1 MLSRRRLWMSIDDV
15 VRWMA
20 PEYIPTCNAI
30 YLFSSPLLQW
40 RQFIGWVRKTD
51 NGARAAR
58 NKKKKKFDSDVF
70 TNHSFA
76 QLPEPL
82 VR

>member
-1 MLSRRRLWMSIDDV
+1 MLSRKRLWMSIDDV

-40 RQFIGWVRKTD
+40 RQFIGWVSKSD

-58 NKKKKKFDSDVF
+58 NKKKRNSTVMYSLITASRNFL
-70 TNHSFA
+70 N
-76 QLPEPL
+76 L
-82 VR
+82 